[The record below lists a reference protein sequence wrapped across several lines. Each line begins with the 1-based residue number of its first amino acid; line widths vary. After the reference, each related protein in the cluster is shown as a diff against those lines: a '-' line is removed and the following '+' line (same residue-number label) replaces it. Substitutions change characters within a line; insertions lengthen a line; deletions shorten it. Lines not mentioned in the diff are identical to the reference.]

1 MCHSLQL
8 APFFNNLSKLEKG
21 ANGTLTNGVTGSQI
35 DRQDRQIDRYKL
47 MERQIVWLIDRK
59 IDEDRIIDKYM
70 DSKKIFYRRINLKK
84 NRLLD
89 RHIRI

>member
-35 DRQDRQIDRYKL
+35 DRYKF
-47 MERQIVWLIDRK
+47 MERQIDWLIDRK

-89 RHIRI
+89 RHIGI